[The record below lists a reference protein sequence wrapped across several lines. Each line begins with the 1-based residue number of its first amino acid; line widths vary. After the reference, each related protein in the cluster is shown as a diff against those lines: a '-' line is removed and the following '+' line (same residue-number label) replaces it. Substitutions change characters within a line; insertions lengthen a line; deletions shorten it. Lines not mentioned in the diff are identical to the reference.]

1 MRNPLSKRL
10 PRELRSD
17 WKKYVVLFLLLTIT
31 IGFVSGMFVANDSM
45 LYAAN
50 ASIENNQLEDGHF
63 ELKSKPTT
71 KLLDAMEASCDIHI
85 YQQFYKDVAEESDT
99 TIRVFMPREDC
110 NFVELMQGAW
120 PAADNEIVIDR
131 MHADNRGIAV
141 GDAIRVDGRNMKV
154 TGLVAFSDYSTLYK
168 DATDIMFDA
177 ITFDVGITTK
187 EGFEAISGKTHYQ
200 YAFRY
205 NTRPQDSY
213 QEKEWSD
220 ENVKKLAI
228 LALTGSLFD
237 NEDDAEE
244 FKDETDEL
252 KELKKLGDRAKEL
265 QAEIEANP
273 LLMMDPDVLGE
284 LQDIQDKVDAST
296 LDVDKLKDQV
306 EIYDD
311 NKNELTDYLP
321 NYVNEAIHFAP
332 DDMSQD
338 KVMGQVLLYVLI
350 AVLAFI
356 FAIAQ
361 SATITKDAAVIGTL
375 RSSGYTRGELA
386 RHYLMLPTAVT
397 LFAAIIGNVLGY
409 TVFKNVVVAMY
420 YNSYSLP
427 TYETKWNM
435 DALWSTTLIPVVL
448 VFCVNVIVIVRKLHI
463 EPLRFLRRDLSTSKR
478 KKAMRLPRW
487 KFLSRFRLRVLFSNM
502 MNYFV
507 LLIGICFVMVLL
519 GFAVGLPATLK
530 HYQNEAPNLVV
541 ANYQYVLT
549 DYEDKDKDLITTN
562 TKNAEIYGM
571 TSLKTVDGVHV
582 GEEISVYGYTNN
594 SKYFVLPDDVKEGE
608 VFVSTNYADKFGL
621 KAGDEITL
629 AEKFEDKQYTFTIN
643 KVSNLSG
650 SLAVYMPLA
659 NYREVFDTEE
669 DYYTGFFSDKEITD
683 IDEKYI
689 ATVITSEDLLTVVHQ
704 LDHSMGG
711 YMDYFAVACDLMAAL
726 LIYLLTKIIIE
737 KNATS
742 ISMLKVLGYHNSEV
756 NSLYIRM
763 TTVVVV
769 VSSFVGVAVSN
780 LVLQTMWRNIMY
792 QMSGWFEYIIGP
804 KDAAK
809 MIIGVIVAYILVSFF
824 DMRRVKRI
832 PLTEALK
839 NVE

>member
-1 MRNPLSKRL
+1 M
-10 PRELRSD
+10 
-17 WKKYVVLFLLLTIT
+17 V
-31 IGFVSGMFVANDSM
+31 
-45 LYAAN
+45 
-50 ASIENNQLEDGHF
+50 
-63 ELKSKPTT
+63 
-71 KLLDAMEASCDIHI
+71 
-85 YQQFYKDVAEESDT
+85 
-99 TIRVFMPREDC
+99 
-110 NFVELMQGAW
+110 
-120 PAADNEIVIDR
+120 
-131 MHADNRGIAV
+131 
-141 GDAIRVDGRNMKV
+141 
-154 TGLVAFSDYSTLYK
+154 
-168 DATDIMFDA
+168 
-177 ITFDVGITTK
+177 
-187 EGFEAISGKTHYQ
+187 
-200 YAFRY
+200 
-205 NTRPQDSY
+205 
-213 QEKEWSD
+213 
-220 ENVKKLAI
+220 
-228 LALTGSLFD
+228 
-237 NEDDAEE
+237 
-244 FKDETDEL
+244 
-252 KELKKLGDRAKEL
+252 
-265 QAEIEANP
+265 
-273 LLMMDPDVLGE
+273 
-284 LQDIQDKVDAST
+284 
-296 LDVDKLKDQV
+296 
-306 EIYDD
+306 
-311 NKNELTDYLP
+311 
-321 NYVNEAIHFAP
+321 
-332 DDMSQD
+332 
-338 KVMGQVLLYVLI
+338 
-350 AVLAFI
+350 
-356 FAIAQ
+356 
-361 SATITKDAAVIGTL
+361 
-375 RSSGYTRGELA
+375 
-386 RHYLMLPTAVT
+386 
-397 LFAAIIGNVLGY
+397 
-409 TVFKNVVVAMY
+409 
-420 YNSYSLP
+420 
-427 TYETKWNM
+427 
-435 DALWSTTLIPVVL
+435 PVVL

-571 TSLKTVDGVHV
+571 TSLQTVDGVHV

-629 AEKFEDKQYTFTIN
+629 AEKFEDKQYTFTIQ
-643 KVSNLSG
+643 KVSDKSG
-650 SLAVYMPLA
+650 TLAVYMPLK
-659 NYREVFDTEE
+659 NYRKIFDTEE

>member
-1 MRNPLSKRL
+1 MRNPLCKRL

-63 ELKSKPTT
+63 ELKKKPTA
-71 KLLDAMEASCDIHI
+71 KLLNAMEDSCNMEI
-85 YQQFYKDVAEESDT
+85 YEQFYKDVAEESDT

-120 PAADNEIVIDR
+120 PATDNEIVIDR
-131 MHADNRGIAV
+131 MHADNRGIAI
-141 GDAIRVDGRNMKV
+141 GDTIRIDGRNMKV

-168 DATDIMFDA
+168 KATDIMFDA

-187 EGFEAISGKTHYQ
+187 EGFEAISGKTKYQ

-205 NTRPQDSY
+205 VNRPEDEF
-213 QEKEWSD
+213 QEKAWSD

-228 LALTGSLFD
+228 LALSGSLFD
-237 NEDDAEE
+237 NEEDADA
-244 FKDETDEL
+244 FKDQTDEL
-252 KELKKLGDRAKEL
+252 KKLKKLGDRAKEL
-265 QAEIEANP
+265 QGEIEKNP
-273 LLMMDPDVLGE
+273 LLMMDADVISE
-284 LQDIQDKVDAST
+284 LQEIQDQVDAST
-296 LDVDKLKDQV
+296 LDVNQLKDQI

-311 NKNELTDYLP
+311 NKNEITDYLP

-332 DDMSQD
+332 NDMAKD

-350 AVLAFI
+350 VVLAFI

-375 RSSGYTRGELA
+375 RSMGYTRGELA
-386 RHYLMLPTAVT
+386 RHYLTLPTAVT
-397 LFAAIIGNVLGY
+397 LAAAIIGNVLGY
-409 TVFKNVVVAMY
+409 TVFKSVVVAMY

-448 VFCVNVIVIVRKLHI
+448 VMLVNVFEIVRKLRI
-463 EPLRFLRRDLSTSKR
+463 EPLRFLRRDLSSSKR

-487 KFLSRFRLRVLFSNM
+487 KFLSRFRLRVLFSNA

-507 LLIGICFVMVLL
+507 LLVGVCFVMVLL
-519 GFAVGLPATLK
+519 GFAVGLPSTLN
-530 HYQNEAPNLVV
+530 HYQEEAPNLVV
-541 ANYQYVLT
+541 AKYQYVLT
-549 DYEDKDKDLITTN
+549 QYEDKDDKRITTSN
-562 TKNAEIYGM
+562 PDAEIYGM
-571 TSLKTVDGVHV
+571 TSLQTVDGVHV
-582 GEEISVYGYTNN
+582 GEEISVYGYEKN
-594 SKYFVLPDDVKEGE
+594 SKFFVFPDDLAEGD

-621 KAGDEITL
+621 SDGDQITL
-629 AEKFEDKQYTFTIN
+629 AEKFEDKQYTFTIR
-643 KVSNLSG
+643 KVSDKSG
-650 SLAVYMPLA
+650 SLAVYMPLE
-659 NYREVFDTEE
+659 NYRSIFDTEE
-669 DYYTGFFSDKEITD
+669 DYFTGYFSDREITD

-689 ATVITSEDLLTVVHQ
+689 ATVITSEDILTMVHQ

-711 YMDYFAVACDLMAAL
+711 YMDYFAVACDFMAAL

-737 KNATS
+737 KNATA
-742 ISMLKVLGYHNSEV
+742 ISMLKVLGYQNREV

-769 VSSFVGVAVSN
+769 LSSFIGVAVSYE
-780 LVLQTMWRNIMY
+780 VLCTMWRSIMY
-792 QMSGWFEYIIGP
+792 QMSGWFVYIIAP
-804 KDAAK
+804 KDMVK
-809 MIIGVIVAYILVSFF
+809 MIVGVLIAYILVSFF
-824 DMRRVKRI
+824 DMRRIKRV

>member
-71 KLLDAMEASCDIHI
+71 KLVDAMKASCDIQI

-131 MHADNRGIAV
+131 MHADNRSIAV
-141 GDAIRVDGRNMKV
+141 GDTIRVDGRNMKV

-252 KELKKLGDRAKEL
+252 
-265 QAEIEANP
+265 
-273 LLMMDPDVLGE
+273 
-284 LQDIQDKVDAST
+284 KVDAST

-435 DALWSTTLIPVVL
+435 DALWSTTLVPVVL
-448 VFCVNVIVIVRKLHI
+448 VFCVNVIVIVRKLHV

-487 KFLSRFRLRVLFSNM
+487 KFLSRFRLRVLFSNT

-571 TSLKTVDGVHV
+571 TSLQTVDGVHV

-629 AEKFEDKQYTFTIN
+629 AEKFEDKQYTFTIQ
-643 KVSNLSG
+643 KVSDKSG
-650 SLAVYMPLA
+650 TLAVYMPLK
-659 NYREVFDTEE
+659 NYRKIFDTEE